1 MKAQSLVWA
10 GETQGA
16 TRVDDWPNPARALKT
31 IMIHTDDF
39 VGSIT
44 FQASLHGAPGE
55 NDWFDFQVEEF
66 EPTAPNEDK
75 KRNRIINSRDRFI
88 WMRVVVET
96 IKGRV
101 DRILVI

>member
-10 GETQGA
+10 GEAQGA

-39 VGSIT
+39 VGTIA
-44 FQASLHGAPGE
+44 FQASLHGDPDDG
-55 NDWFDFQVEEF
+55 DWFDFQVEEF
-66 EPTAPNEDK
+66 GPTLAHEDK

-88 WMRVVVET
+88 WMRVVIQT
-96 IKGRV
+96 TRGRV